1 MHDVNWFS
9 LGTNLKTSRN
19 NNISLFVT
27 VLSACVLAVG
37 ASAQICAQPAHS
49 LDLSL
54 TSSEKRESG
63 KKVRHVAK
71 RLIYPSATL
80 RPRIEYVYNRAEP
93 VQIFTENTKALINRN
108 TLLIVSRLPRAGLEN
123 PLAELPAAN

>member
-1 MHDVNWFS
+1 MHDSNWFS
-9 LGTNLKTSRN
+9 LGTNLKTTRN

-54 TSSEKRESG
+54 TSSEKSECG
-63 KKVRHVAK
+63 KKDRHVAK

-80 RPRIEYVYNRAEP
+80 RPRVEYVYNRAESAQ
-93 VQIFTENTKALINRN
+93 VFTENTQALIGRN
-108 TLLIVSRLPRAGLEN
+108 DILIVSMLPRAGLVN
-123 PLAELPAAN
+123 SLAE